1 MFILFSS
8 FRLPN
13 SDKPPLERQNAIDS
27 THCAIERLPCAIEST
42 NLLSPSTVLQSS
54 SSSRRSSS
62 SRSPNSTTKSVT
74 IHTASQK
81 SQAFT
86 FPDQESSPPA
96 SRRPSVS
103 TRGPSTSRRP
113 SVWHQNIPKIQKV
126 ESSHIG
132 SNVRTKRSQ
141 PNSTISGESSGTK
154 VKEKVKDWKEKQNE
168 EEEGVDVIPIVGG
181 VLIASVLGLPVVLIA
196 GLKLGMFAA
205 IGGGAMGY
213 TTGKMFSDHGYS
225 DRFIKYKI
233 IVRYSREREEMIKG
247 EYAAAV
253 GGKATSKDRRKR
265 RMLRR
270 IHEYE
275 KFVDNCQRYKQYER
289 MKKEKVRERRHTL
302 AVVGNWVQKE
312 ALPRR
317 SRSMESFNK
326 ERETWTDRY
335 SVPLLPDYD
344 YKISLNERILLWQS
358 QSVEEVFLKESLS
371 INSLPIIVAEIE
383 NEKKDKRKLK
393 RRSKSIDSWLLT

>member
-113 SVWHQNIPKIQKV
+113 SVWHQNIPKIHKV

-213 TTGKMFSDHGYS
+213 TTGKMFSDHGHS
-225 DRFIKYKI
+225 DRSIKYRIIHKI
-233 IVRYSREREEMIKG
+233 FQRTRGNDKG
-247 EYAAAV
+247 
-253 GGKATSKDRRKR
+253 
-265 RMLRR
+265 R
-270 IHEYE
+270 I
-275 KFVDNCQRYKQYER
+275 CSSSGWQ
-289 MKKEKVRERRHTL
+289 
-302 AVVGNWVQKE
+302 GNQ
-312 ALPRR
+312 
-317 SRSMESFNK
+317 
-326 ERETWTDRY
+326 
-335 SVPLLPDYD
+335 
-344 YKISLNERILLWQS
+344 QG
-358 QSVEEVFLKESLS
+358 
-371 INSLPIIVAEIE
+371 
-383 NEKKDKRKLK
+383 
-393 RRSKSIDSWLLT
+393 